1 MGFNYYFDL
10 IYKCAQLILLL
21 TSKEL
26 VDFTLPFYLRSLSE
40 CINLEL
46 FQRCSLKLIKVEL
59 ICLKSL
65 IFNRYRNREIT
76 RSQFAKSLTMLMR
89 PGTELALKHALYI
102 NGRSNQEID
111 KISTQ
116 FWSLYEQKVKDELY
130 RNDLNTY
137 ATYLILKKK

>member
-1 MGFNYYFDL
+1 
-10 IYKCAQLILLL
+10 
-21 TSKEL
+21 
-26 VDFTLPFYLRSLSE
+26 
-40 CINLEL
+40 
-46 FQRCSLKLIKVEL
+46 
-59 ICLKSL
+59 
-65 IFNRYRNREIT
+65 
-76 RSQFAKSLTMLMR
+76 MLMR